1 MLTEGGAAPREQV
14 AFAFR
19 VVTSRKPTVAE
30 TDALER
36 ALAEQLEIFSAAP
49 EAAAKLLNVGEA
61 KASPELPPVSLAAA
75 TMVAS
80 ALLNHDEAIMRR

>member
-19 VVTSRKPTVAE
+19 VVTIRKPTASE
-30 TDALER
+30 IDALEH
-36 ALAEQLEIFSAAP
+36 ALAEQMEIFSAAP
-49 EAAAKLLNVGEA
+49 EAATKLLNVGEA
-61 KASPELPPVSLAAA
+61 KANPELSPVSLAAA